1 MKIIFES
8 SFSKLVVNSLLM
20 LGLYVI
26 LSVGV
31 GILPKFGVGWYEE
44 SILKFNTVILN
55 LSYSYVAGM
64 IFYLLI
70 NYMPDQAQKRR
81 FQPFV
86 KKDIKRIHSLYLNLI
101 NSMSTKKNGV
111 IYNTIPS
118 YQIFEE
124 LMECISPNEI
134 YPNTSEQ
141 IIRANYMRTF
151 FYLRVETLGI
161 IEHIYYFKN
170 QVPDEIILLLEEL
183 NSSEFFSAVTMWNS
197 FQNGFGNE
205 NMKLFAQSF
214 YDGFS
219 IVEKLNLKANNLF

>member
-1 MKIIFES
+1 
-8 SFSKLVVNSLLM
+8 
-20 LGLYVI
+20 
-26 LSVGV
+26 
-31 GILPKFGVGWYEE
+31 
-44 SILKFNTVILN
+44 
-55 LSYSYVAGM
+55 
-64 IFYLLI
+64 
-70 NYMPDQAQKRR
+70 
-81 FQPFV
+81 
-86 KKDIKRIHSLYLNLI
+86 
-101 NSMSTKKNGV
+101 
-111 IYNTIPS
+111 
-118 YQIFEE
+118 
-124 LMECISPNEI
+124 MECISPNEI

-197 FQNGFGNE
+197 FPNGFGNE